1 MKKWTKNDWILL
13 VSQVVGWM
21 SLWLIPAA
29 IAFSTELSSEAAWGI
44 LRKNGEFVLWYSGFY
59 FLNFYGLVPYLLFK
73 KRVRWF
79 LLGNAGVILFHLIG
93 SLSEMVTLEPLQE
106 WRPVLYLIGFG
117 ILFSD
122 SLVVAAPV
130 AIRYALRWNET
141 RLALQEEKRKHADAE
156 LAWLKN
162 QLNPHFLFNTLNN
175 ISSLV
180 QIDADSAQE
189 SIGQL
194 SDLLRYALYESNHES
209 VPLENEVEFMTNY
222 IDLMKLRC
230 NELTQVDTYFAPPP
244 HPVRV
249 APLLFI
255 SVIENAFKHGVNSRK
270 HSFVRISLTWQGN
283 DLIFTAENSN
293 DPKRDADRS
302 GSGIGVENLRRRLEL
317 LYPNRYRYEQEL
329 KGDTYFVKIVLNGL

>member
-1 MKKWTKNDWILL
+1 MRWTKDDWILAI
-13 VSQVVGWM
+13 SQAVGWLL
-21 SLWLIPAA
+21 LWLIPAT
-29 IAFSTELSSEAAWGI
+29 IAFLTELSDEAAWDI
-44 LRKNGEFVLWYSGFY
+44 LHKNGEFILWYSGFY
-59 FLNFYGLVPYLLFK
+59 FLNFYGLIPYLLFK
-73 KRVRWF
+73 KRLKQF
-79 LLGNAGVILFHLIG
+79 LLCNVAVITFHEVMTICQMA
-93 SLSEMVTLEPLQE
+93 SFVQDEA
-106 WRPVLYLIGFG
+106 WRPILYMIGFG
-117 ILFSD
+117 VLFSD

-194 SDLLRYALYESNHES
+194 SDLLRYALYDSNQES
-209 VPLENEVEFMTNY
+209 VSLENEVEFMTNY
-222 IDLMKLRC
+222 IELMKLRC
-230 NELTQVDTYFAPPP
+230 NALTQVDAYFAPSP

-270 HSFVRISLTWQGN
+270 NSFVRISLMWQGS
-283 DLIFTAENSN
+283 DLVFTAENSN

-317 LYPNRYRYEQEL
+317 LYPHRYRYEQEL

>member
-1 MKKWTKNDWILL
+1 MKWKKDDWILAI
-13 VSQVVGWM
+13 VQIAGWL

-29 IAFSTELSSEAAWGI
+29 IAFSTEFSDEAAWGI
-44 LRKNGEFVLWYSGFY
+44 LRNNGRFILWYSGFY
-59 FLNFYGLVPYLLFK
+59 FLNFYVLIPFLLFK
-73 KRVRWF
+73 KRIKWF
-79 LLGNAGVILFHLIG
+79 LFCNLGVLVFHMVMT
-93 SLSEMVTLEPLQE
+93 LSQMSTFVPDES
-106 WRPVLYLIGFG
+106 WRPVLYMIGFG
-117 ILFSD
+117 VLFSD
-122 SLVVAAPV
+122 SLVMAAPV

-180 QIDADSAQE
+180 QIDADLAQD

-194 SDLLRYALYESNHES
+194 SDLLRYALYDSNQES

-222 IDLMKLRC
+222 IELMKLRC
-230 NELTQVDTYFAPPP
+230 NALTQVDAYFAPSP

-270 HSFVRISLTWQGN
+270 NSFVRISLTWQGN
-283 DLIFTAENSN
+283 DLVFTAANSN

-317 LYPNRYRYEQEL
+317 LYPHRYRYEQEL
-329 KGDTYFVKIVLNGL
+329 NGDTYFVKIVLNEL

>member
-1 MKKWTKNDWILL
+1 MLCNVSVL
-13 VSQVVGWM
+13 V
-21 SLWLIPAA
+21 
-29 IAFSTELSSEAAWGI
+29 
-44 LRKNGEFVLWYSGFY
+44 
-59 FLNFYGLVPYLLFK
+59 
-73 KRVRWF
+73 
-79 LLGNAGVILFHLIG
+79 FHLV
-93 SLSEMVTLEPLQE
+93 VTLSQMSIYVPDES
-106 WRPVLYLIGFG
+106 WRPVLYMVGFG
-117 ILFSD
+117 VLFSD
-122 SLVVAAPV
+122 ALVIAAPV
-130 AIRYALRWNET
+130 ALRYALRWNET

-230 NELTQVDTYFAPPP
+230 NELTQVDTHFALPP
-244 HPVRV
+244 HPVQV

-283 DLIFTAENSN
+283 DLVFTAENSN

-317 LYPNRYRYEQEL
+317 LYPHRYRYEQEL
-329 KGDTYFVKIVLNGL
+329 RGETYFVRIVLKEL